1 MKTPLKACGTALAVV
16 AVGLA
21 LAGCGSDSKTEAT
34 SSSSSSASSSS
45 KSSKT
50 SESKPSKTAEPAGA
64 NTTIA
69 DYIKEAG
76 ITESP
81 VHRGDPG
88 SPTIDLPIPAGWRD
102 AGPNTPEYAW
112 GAIVFDDPAAASD
125 PPSIIALMSKL
136 TGPVEPAKILEYAP
150 GELKNLPGFDGMG
163 SEGSESTLGGFD
175 AFQFG
180 GTYVKD
186 GVARMIAQKTVVI
199 PAKDGDGVYV
209 LQLNA
214 DGTEDQMNPLM
225 EATTE
230 IDKNTTI
237 TP

>member
-1 MKTPLKACGTALAVV
+1 MKTPLKACGTAIAVV
-16 AVGLA
+16 ALGLA

-45 KSSKT
+45 KT
-50 SESKPSKTAEPAGA
+50 SESKPSKTEEPAGA
-64 NTTIA
+64 KKTIA
-69 DYIKEAG
+69 DYVKDAG
-76 ITESP
+76 LTETP
-81 VHRGDPG
+81 VKRGDPG
-88 SPTIDLPIPAGWRD
+88 SPTIDLPFPAGWED
-102 AGPNTPEYAW
+102 AGANTPEWAY
-112 GAIVFDDPAAASD
+112 GAIVNTDPAFASS
-125 PPSIIALMSKL
+125 PPTIIAIVSKL
-136 TGPVEPAKILEYAP
+136 TGPVEPAKIFEFAP
-150 GELKNLPGFDGMG
+150 GELNNLPGFQGPEEAEK
-163 SEGSESTLGGFD
+163 SALSGFD
-175 AFQFG
+175 AVQMG
-180 GTYVKD
+180 GSYVKD
-186 GVARMIAQKTVVI
+186 GVSRMIAQKTVVI